1 MIISRFIHVATNG
14 IISFTV
20 AYLNSVFSRAK
31 VFNVDEVQ
39 LINFFIF
46 IDFAFGFKSKNSLT
60 PDH

>member
-1 MIISRFIHVATNG
+1 MLLQMALFHSLQ
-14 IISFTV
+14 
-20 AYLNSVFSRAK
+20 LNSVFSRAK